1 MLECFCRIL
10 FRPNSIF
17 IATPQVI
24 PCKPRFL
31 RNAFLI
37 TFKGFGVIFFHFPPG
52 FIHHPQIPEGNIIF
66 QFRSFLKELE
76 CFAEVLFNSIASVIG
91 VCQRA
96 CSPRIFQFVGTFL
109 IIFQTFCDIFFN
121 TIALY
126 AAIADPV
133 ERMGIIVFRNFTEK
147 LKCSGLIANCAIP
160 AIIDINRFI

>member
-10 FRPNSIF
+10 FRPDSIF

-96 CSPRIFQFVGTFL
+96 CSPRIFQFGSLT
-109 IIFQTFCDIFFN
+109 
-121 TIALY
+121 
-126 AAIADPV
+126 
-133 ERMGIIVFRNFTEK
+133 IIVGGFARSRGTPHPLE
-147 LKCSGLIANCAIP
+147 
-160 AIIDINRFI
+160 

>member
-1 MLECFCRIL
+1 MGVSILSVRI
-10 FRPNSIF
+10 S
-17 IATPQVI
+17 
-24 PCKPRFL
+24 K
-31 RNAFLI
+31 
-37 TFKGFGVIFFHFPPG
+37 
-52 FIHHPQIPEGNIIF
+52 
-66 QFRSFLKELE
+66 
-76 CFAEVLFNSIASVIG
+76 
-91 VCQRA
+91 
-96 CSPRIFQFVGTFL
+96 VGTFL